1 LNVELLRAKGQGGA
15 ADDLAFQL
23 EQQRRLEDAQKNQS
37 ADYVAKLQELQQL
50 QRDQRAAQQLID
62 STGAAG
68 GGGSGAAARGATQA
82 LTAVSAVV
90 TDRTALML
98 VDINRSQLTTLGEIR
113 DIIKRT
119 NGIGGGGPQITII
132 NHFGADVGQEIA
144 DKIIDELEEKLDAR
158 NGGRLNLQHIHT
170 GMVGR

>member
-1 LNVELLRAKGQGGA
+1 
-15 ADDLAFQL
+15 
-23 EQQRRLEDAQKNQS
+23 
-37 ADYVAKLQELQQL
+37 
-50 QRDQRAAQQLID
+50 
-62 STGAAG
+62 
-68 GGGSGAAARGATQA
+68 
-82 LTAVSAVV
+82 V

-98 VDINRSQLTTLGEIR
+98 VDINRSQLTILGEIR